1 MLHLIGDTGIP
12 GLRHFLYKSRVNV
25 QFTMPEL
32 TEPYATTSARK
43 RLLRQYQNMNER
55 MHRKTRPLKL
65 LFHVGEQ
72 ETMLGWVILSFL
84 SILFTAVIF
93 FIVIASNHIMFF
105 SSRW

>member
-1 MLHLIGDTGIP
+1 MLTRLSFLLHLIGDTGIP

-72 ETMLGWVILSFL
+72 ETMLGWVFYLSFPF
-84 SILFTAVIF
+84 LFMAVVF
-93 FIVIASNHIMFF
+93 L
-105 SSRW
+105 